1 MSAITVVSAK
11 TVSAKTVV
19 ACTYFNNEHQILILK
34 TYMPFQKE
42 VKTWKLQRRE
52 LEQKRATIEQKMTSK
67 TCELS
72 TIEEEISKVKC
83 VDEGEVRQRAQNR
96 ADELRRL
103 DEEVKQKEATEN
115 STFQHGRNVQKTLD
129 DLDQVSNYTLQFY

>member
-1 MSAITVVSAK
+1 MP
-11 TVSAKTVV
+11 
-19 ACTYFNNEHQILILK
+19 N
-34 TYMPFQKE
+34 PFQKE
-42 VKTWKLQRRE
+42 VKTWKMQRRE
-52 LEQKRATIEQKMTSK
+52 LEQKRSTIEQKMTTK

-96 ADELRRL
+96 ADELQRL

-129 DLDQVSNYTLQFY
+129 DLDQVSNYSFIISTTEKLQSNRPFISLTNRLIYQNPYRTEISV